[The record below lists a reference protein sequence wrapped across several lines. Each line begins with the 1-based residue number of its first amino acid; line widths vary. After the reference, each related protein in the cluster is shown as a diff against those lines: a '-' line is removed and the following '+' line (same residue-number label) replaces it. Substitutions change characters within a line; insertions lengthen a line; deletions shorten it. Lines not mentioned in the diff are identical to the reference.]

1 MTMPTHITDA
11 RYTITF
17 NPFTH
22 KIIPHMSMPCID
34 HIVFSESKRTRKI
47 TTVMFFTDGTKT
59 MATPMDGD
67 EFSKEEGINQCILKK
82 LFGNRSKL
90 KKFYKQFCEETDNGN
105 V

>member
-1 MTMPTHITDA
+1 MPTYTTDA
-11 RYTITF
+11 SYKITF

-22 KIIPHMSMPCID
+22 KVIMHMSIPHID
-34 HIVFSESKRTRKI
+34 HVVFSESKRTGKI

-67 EFSKEEGINQCILKK
+67 EFSKDEGINQCILKRI
-82 LFGNRSKL
+82 FGNRSKL
-90 KKFYKQFCEETDNGN
+90 KKFYKQVCEETDNGN